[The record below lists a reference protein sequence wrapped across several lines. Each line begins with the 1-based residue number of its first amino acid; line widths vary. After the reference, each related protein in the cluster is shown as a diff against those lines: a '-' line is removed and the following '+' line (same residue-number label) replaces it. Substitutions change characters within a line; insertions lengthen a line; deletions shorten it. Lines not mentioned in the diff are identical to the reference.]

1 MKENKTRTSDLRLQP
16 SFQPSSII
24 HQTSSLLYTSSIPLH
39 LQSVAALC
47 NQLLSDESLTIL
59 GKKIN
64 TMNNPTNAD
73 SLARPL
79 EEAGY
84 DLKPNDKDALKMRN
98 TFLHGGLVKG
108 SVEKQANEIFYL
120 SLMLH
125 KLACIIILKRAGFS
139 GYILNNLC
147 CSIARRQ

>member
-1 MKENKTRTSDLRLQP
+1 MKTDLEAV
-16 SFQPSSII
+16 
-24 HQTSSLLYTSSIPLH
+24 
-39 LQSVAALC
+39 VAKYV
-47 NQLLSDESLTIL
+47 NNETGEQQISDESLTIL

-84 DLKPNDKDALKMRN
+84 SLNDNDKEALKMRN

-108 SVEKQANEIFYL
+108 SVEKQTNEIFYL

-139 GYILNNLC
+139 GYILNNPVLFNC
-147 CSIARRQ
+147 EKAVKASEKVLIYI